1 VAGHPT
7 AAHGHPI
14 TYRGVHGVACPQ
26 QHGLRST
33 AGSVVAPLTDSSA
46 VSPQPEERGR
56 LECTAVAFNAMESA
70 RGLLLLPLTPM
81 PPPAP
86 PPAPGL

>member
-1 VAGHPT
+1 
-7 AAHGHPI
+7 
-14 TYRGVHGVACPQ
+14 
-26 QHGLRST
+26 
-33 AGSVVAPLTDSSA
+33 VVAPLTDSSA

-70 RGLLLLPLTPM
+70 RGLLLLPPTPM

-86 PPAPGL
+86 PPPPGL